1 MGGGAGECG
10 CSPLSAPAMIYPHL
24 SRERQLCPALP
35 SVKEQDMPGTAT
47 RAVECAL
54 PTPSL
59 GKRASVIFRLLSD
72 DQKVLTKNFPFV
84 SVNGYPKMQTAMALV
99 HGVVFLSS

>member
-1 MGGGAGECG
+1 
-10 CSPLSAPAMIYPHL
+10 
-24 SRERQLCPALP
+24 
-35 SVKEQDMPGTAT
+35 MPGTAT

-59 GKRASVIFRLLSD
+59 GQRASVIFRLLSD

-84 SVNGYPKMQTAMALV
+84 SVNGYPKMQTAMTLV
-99 HGVVFLSS
+99 HGVVFFVFLKCFSYTIKLSDNNVGPSHAVTGTKLSLQKEKYVLL

>member
-1 MGGGAGECG
+1 MWLFSTLCPSHDLSPSQQGEAALS
-10 CSPLSAPAMIYPHL
+10 CSPLSEGAGA
-24 SRERQLCPALP
+24 
-35 SVKEQDMPGTAT
+35 GTAT

-84 SVNGYPKMQTAMALV
+84 SVNGYPKMQTAMTLV